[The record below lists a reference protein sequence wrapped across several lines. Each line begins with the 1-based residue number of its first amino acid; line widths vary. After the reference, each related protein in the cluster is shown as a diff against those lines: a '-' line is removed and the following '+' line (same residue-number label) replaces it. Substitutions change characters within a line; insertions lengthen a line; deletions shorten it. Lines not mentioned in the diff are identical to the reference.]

1 MPTAT
6 PFQTFALCGLP
17 AVDVTIGEEINF
29 IGGGQIGTIVDYI
42 TLGGHRGSSGSS
54 ATQASIYA
62 SYVAAHKLY
71 YNFHGIEANA
81 TTTGSVSASEER
93 SLSFDYV
100 SSIDSEGNET
110 ISSASISA
118 SASSSIS
125 GFSESFPSYT
135 ITSNQP
141 INRIC
146 GSPQISAGFF
156 EANNSQNDFDSNS
169 DTFDVPYGSYNPV
182 VVASASTGVAF
193 EGLGN
198 GPDFELGFSTKSPAI
213 FRFYDS
219 GNFVGYGISP
229 LFAQTYYIGAG
240 AGASGHPSQDTG
252 NGGYGMYCGSV
263 YTDDVDGLDC
273 NEIDTDTFS
282 QDGVHLYLVAGTVD
296 TNATTNFSVS
306 GRSIN
311 FSNSSTYPSTTITS
325 YPADRQYVT
334 NQVLVSTGVASAS
347 HDFNFDFDL
356 QFYTY

>member
-17 AVDVTIGEEINF
+17 EVDVTIGQEINF
-29 IGGGQIGTIVDYI
+29 LSGVQSGIIVDYI

-54 ATQASIYA
+54 ATQASIDA

-71 YNFHGIEANA
+71 YNFHGITA
-81 TTTGSVSASEER
+81 SASMAGSASASVEK

-100 SSIDSEGNET
+100 SNIDSQGNET

-118 SASSSIS
+118 SASSSVS
-125 GFSESFPSYT
+125 NFSESFPSYT

-156 EANNSQNDFDSNS
+156 EANNSQNDSDSNS
-169 DTFDVPYGSYNPV
+169 DTFNVPYGSYNPI

-198 GPDFELGFSTKSPAI
+198 GPDFELGFSTFSPI
-213 FRFYDS
+213 ICRFYDS

-229 LFAQTYYIGAG
+229 LFEQTYYINAG
-240 AGASGHPSQDTG
+240 AQASGHPSQITG
-252 NGGYGMYCGSV
+252 NSGYGMYCGSV
-263 YTDDVDGLDC
+263 YTDDVAGLDC
-273 NEIDTDTFS
+273 DEIDTDTFD
-282 QDGVHLYLVAGTVD
+282 QDGVHLYLVAGTID

-306 GRSIN
+306 GSSIS
-311 FSNSSTYPSTTITS
+311 FSNSLTYPSTTITS

-334 NQVLVSTGVASAS
+334 NQVLASTGVASAS
-347 HDFNFDFDL
+347 HDFDFDFDL
-356 QFYTY
+356 EFYTY